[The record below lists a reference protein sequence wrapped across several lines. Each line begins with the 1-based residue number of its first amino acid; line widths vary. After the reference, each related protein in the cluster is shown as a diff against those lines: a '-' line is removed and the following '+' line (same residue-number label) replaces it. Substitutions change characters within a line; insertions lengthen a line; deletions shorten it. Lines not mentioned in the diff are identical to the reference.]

1 MARVRFRNDDA
12 GLRASAGRR
21 ERRKATTR
29 QDLIAAGRRLFGSRG
44 LYESRIEDL
53 AETAGVAKG
62 TFYQYFTSKEHLV
75 LAVVQ
80 EALRGLAKSVERR
93 CLGAR
98 SLSQGVGRMTA
109 AHVSYFAENP
119 DLVRILH
126 QVRGILKYN
135 RLGAVALRREIRA
148 YLAFLERTLARV
160 PGVALRS
167 EGRLE
172 LAEAVFGGVSG
183 VLSVRAAVS
192 PGRRLPRRWP
202 RLSRGYAALARSYAA
217 RRST

>member
-1 MARVRFRNDDA
+1 MARVGTRSGGTGR
-12 GLRASAGRR
+12 RAPCGRR

-29 QDLIAAGRRLFGSRG
+29 QDLMAAGRRLFGSRG

-53 AETAGVAKG
+53 AETAGIAKG
-62 TFYQYFTSKEHLV
+62 TFYQYFSGKEHLI

-80 EALRGLAKSVERR
+80 DALRGLTRSVERR

-98 SLSQGVGRMTA
+98 SLPQVVGRMAA
-109 AHVSYFAENP
+109 AHISYFAENP

-148 YLAFLERTLARV
+148 YLAFLDRTLARI

-167 EGRLE
+167 GDRLE
-172 LAEAVFGGVSG
+172 LAAAVFGGVSG
-183 VLSVRAAVS
+183 ALSVRAAVS